1 MADVT
6 PQEMAGKLM
15 ADAFSRS
22 GPTAQGLSDPAVETP
37 MVVTLDDLR
46 PYELDPRITRN
57 PLYDEIKAS
66 IRERG
71 LDAPPSITRRPGADH
86 RSEERR

>member
-22 GPTAQGLSDPAVETP
+22 GPTAQALSDPAVETP

-46 PYELDPRITRN
+46 CWR
-57 PLYDEIKAS
+57 
-66 IRERG
+66 
-71 LDAPPSITRRPGADH
+71 
-86 RSEERR
+86 